1 MNQLYLIGFLVLTA
15 AIAIFAI
22 QNSGEAVV
30 KFIGWRFQSS
40 LAVMILISTAVGVVM
55 AVLLSLPGTFRLR
68 TRLREQAQRIAE
80 LEQRPREVEPKPI
93 ERPAPN
99 VGDEYGTSTGR
110 PRRFPGG
117 QDHLETV

>member
-1 MNQLYLIGFLVLTA
+1 MNQLYLTGFLVLTA

-30 KFIGWRFQSS
+30 KFIGWQFHSS
-40 LAVMILISTAVGVVM
+40 LVVMILISTAVGVVM

-99 VGDEYGTSTGR
+99 VGDE
-110 PRRFPGG
+110 
-117 QDHLETV
+117 

>member
-1 MNQLYLIGFLVLTA
+1 MNQLYLIGFLVLAA

-30 KFIGWRFQSS
+30 KFIGWQFHSS
-40 LAVMILISTAVGVVM
+40 LVVMILISTAVGVVM

-80 LEQRPREVEPKPI
+80 LEQRLREVEPKPI

-99 VGDEYGTSTGR
+99 VGDE
-110 PRRFPGG
+110 
-117 QDHLETV
+117 

>member
-30 KFIGWRFQSS
+30 KFIGWQFHSS
-40 LAVMILISTAVGVVM
+40 LVVMILISTAVGVIM
-55 AVLLSLPGTFRLR
+55 AVLLSIPGTFRLR
-68 TRLREQAQRIAE
+68 ARVREQAQRIAD
-80 LEQRPREVEPKPI
+80 LEQRLREVEPKPI

-99 VGDEYGTSTGR
+99 VGDE
-110 PRRFPGG
+110 
-117 QDHLETV
+117 